1 MRNIFSGLSHYA
13 NILIKEKAYICF
25 HVNKLIT
32 IKDKQFKPF
41 ITAEQISN
49 AVKRLADKINTD
61 LEHEQP
67 VFLVVLNGSFMF
79 ASDLLKEVNIPC
91 EISFIKV
98 ASYHGTSSSGA
109 VSELIGLTEDITD
122 RTVVIIEDI
131 VDTGITLEKLFT
143 VLKRKNVK
151 QIKVATALLKPASYK
166 KEYNIDYAGLEIGND
181 FVVGYGLDYDGM
193 GRNLKEI
200 YVLA

>member
-1 MRNIFSGLSHYA
+1 
-13 NILIKEKAYICF
+13 
-25 HVNKLIT
+25 VNKLIT

-49 AVKRLADKINTD
+49 AVKNVATKINKE
-61 LEHEQP
+61 LESELP

-79 ASDLLKEVNIPC
+79 ASDLLKEVTIPC

-98 ASYHGTSSSGA
+98 ASYHGTSSTGS
-109 VSELIGLTEDITD
+109 VSELIGLTEDLSG
-122 RTVVIIEDI
+122 RTVVIVEDI
-131 VDTGITLEKLFT
+131 VDTGITLEKL
-143 VLKRKNVK
+143 VSILERKNVK
-151 QIKVATALLKPASYK
+151 QIKVATALLKPDSYK
-166 KEYNIDYAGLEIGND
+166 KEFKIDYAGIEIAND
-181 FVVGYGLDYDGM
+181 FVVGYGLDYDGL